1 MLYYAFINDYPYQ
14 DVDSVLILTDTE
26 VICSY
31 RFSHESRDLGNFL
44 NDAERRGFQ
53 HMHRY
58 DAYEV
63 IQKQDALKR
72 YRESKQLIEHLL
84 EASKKDELTLAY
96 RAARNNYLNAV
107 RALDKAPRF
116 AIEHLRDEVIASL
129 SQKKKEADAIFK
141 VIRRVYE
148 QEYMLNECLPR
159 EFDGLLEET
168 IDSIYQQ
175 EILGE

>member
-44 NDAERRGFQ
+44 NDAERRGFR

-63 IQKQDALKR
+63 TQKQDALKK
-72 YRESKQLIEHLL
+72 YQESKKLIEHLL
-84 EASKKDELTLAY
+84 EASKKDELNLAY

-107 RALDKAPRF
+107 RALDKAPHF
-116 AIEHLRDEVIASL
+116 AIEHLRDEVVSSL
-129 SQKKKEADAIFK
+129 SQKKKEAESIFK
-141 VIRRVYE
+141 IVRRVYE
-148 QEYMLNECLPR
+148 QEHMLDECLPR
-159 EFDGLLEET
+159 EFDGLPGET
-168 IDSIYQQ
+168 IDLIYQQ
-175 EILGE
+175 EILGD